1 MCFRVAIY
9 CLLLG
14 TATQRVLADEGDYI
28 SIFTTRSW
36 VENEDVSII
45 LANMDNAPGT
55 FEIENIGM
63 EQGDVLVSA
72 TVDPKHVQLYVIPS
86 EWSTTGEEAI
96 QLDIVTSA
104 GQPEE
109 ARLTGQIERTAQPK
123 VLIQLNDVFH
133 TPGDFLKYRILLTDG
148 LNKPLGRT
156 KRPFNLTIVLEHDTQ
171 QTVVSRDVQL
181 YPGEIYSGEHL
192 FVDDRD
198 LGNWTVAVTIGEQ
211 TTSKQ
216 FQVILYSAPVHQI
229 TIDTGE
235 LITLQDTEIAIT
247 IDAMYSFGKPI
258 HGTLQI
264 KVYSDED
271 HVVERTVSI
280 AGRKMVQIPMQE
292 VVPKGSPSLETK
304 TLHIN
309 ATVTTTNG
317 LTQRTYN
324 QARSIPMYA
333 SPYKLQV
340 ERTVGFTPGQNATVF
355 LKILRANGAPLNGLE
370 DDTEMVSFTTDDS
383 GEVFTANLEYRNMS
397 ASITLEPAYSPQLY
411 VRILQPKQ
419 YRKRD
424 AFKLAIVASYAM
436 DGVLTIIR
444 KHNGENV
451 PHYIECNM
459 QNYQELFVPTVRLQ
473 DVKRVYVFAR
483 FEGTLMQASASYKEP
498 ALSEKVHLSVDEGS
512 IKVFSN
518 EDASRVGIAVY
529 EGSLD
534 AAQLKNIY
542 TRAMFNGTTYPKIE
556 EIFPLSINDLIVSP
570 LPEQGEVDKQQ
581 NPKSINRLLL
591 WEEGTISNRQAVFQF
606 VPPPHIN
613 QMIVTAFVFSP
624 TGGLGVAEPIQWQR
638 QQNIEIYLHI
648 PYSAKKLEPVTVDV
662 YIVNNRNEKVDF
674 VLVELLNHANEFH
687 FLNNSGRIDATKKTV
702 YGRLRPNE
710 VQRTEFLIR
719 PKKLGSITL
728 KANAYT
734 ESNLFA
740 RAETIL
746 RTIPESVRRT
756 DSIVRLFNV
765 DNSSQQ
771 LDDIKLPIPR
781 TVDPGTEKI
790 TFTLDRQ
797 QTEMA
802 SLTASMLLDKLIQT
816 DPLTMAMRAALTLE
830 VLALGGLQWNE
841 RKALAERQMNE
852 SITKII
858 AYKNVDGSFT
868 IPDHHTPSSACW
880 DTVIAVQ
887 ALTFANDRLTSASL
901 AETILKTLQWIKSK
915 QAPDGHFCT
924 DDGEQSELERVEKTA
939 HVLLL
944 LLHMKNYI
952 MRHVSA
958 IDSARNYLLS
968 STSTLQSSYHLALV
982 GHVLQLSFERSTGT
996 EDRTMINRQA
1006 SHILIG
1012 ILQARQQSA
1021 SGSKMWFNK
1030 SSSTPDLEATAY
1042 ALMLMTSK
1050 KFLYDAGPIV
1060 NWMKEQPYR
1069 RVVNAS
1075 ITPNSH
1081 IALRALIDYAKRTTF
1096 LEKRYIAKVTAKDR
1110 TGVIA
1115 RHELTHRDSGS
1126 QVWILPSSTRTVS
1139 FTIEGTISGAL
1150 RIHYSYMESVTLQG
1164 KKFNI
1169 DVLRYGTSNEDYT
1182 DWRVCLRF
1190 LPKGFY
1196 EKTRMVTCEIAF
1208 PTGYIALDDSV
1219 DELNQ
1224 LDGVVATVL
1233 RNDETQ
1239 LSITFEEIGVQ
1250 QKCFNVS
1257 GFRQNIETRQLP
1269 GTIKVFDVTDES
1281 NVAFKQLDTKT

>member
-63 EQGDVLVSA
+63 EQGDVLVST

-86 EWSTTGEEAI
+86 EWSATGEESI

-109 ARLTGQIERTAQPK
+109 ARLTAQIERTAQPK
-123 VLIQLNDVFH
+123 VLIQLSDVFH

-235 LITLQDTEIAIT
+235 LITLQDTEITIT

-258 HGTLQI
+258 RGTLQM
-264 KVYSDED
+264 KVYSDEN
-271 HVVERTVSI
+271 HVVERTFPI

-292 VVPKGSPSLETK
+292 VVRKVSSSETK
-304 TLHIN
+304 TLNIN

-324 QARSIPMYA
+324 QARAIPMYA
-333 SPYKLQV
+333 SPYKLVV

-355 LKILRANGAPLNGLE
+355 LKILRANGAPLSGLE
-370 DDTEMVSFTTDDS
+370 DDTEIVSFTTDDS

-424 AFKLAIVASYAM
+424 AFKLAIVASYAI

-459 QNYQELFVPTVRLQ
+459 QNYKEVFVPTVRLQ

-483 FEGTLMQASASYKEP
+483 FEGTLIQASASYNEP
-498 ALSEKVHLSVDEGS
+498 ALSEKVHLSVDERS

-542 TRAMFNGTTYPKIE
+542 TQAMFNGTTHPK
-556 EIFPLSINDLIVSP
+556 
-570 LPEQGEVDKQQ
+570 
-581 NPKSINRLLL
+581 
-591 WEEGTISNRQAVFQF
+591 
-606 VPPPHIN
+606 
-613 QMIVTAFVFSP
+613 MIVTAFVFSP
-624 TGGLGVAEPIQWQR
+624 TGGLGIAEPIQWQR
-638 QQNIEIYLHI
+638 QQDIEIYLHI

-674 VLVELLNHANEFH
+674 VLVELLNYANEFY

-771 LDDIKLPIPR
+771 LDDVKLPIPR

-802 SLTASMLLDKLIQT
+802 TLTASMLLDKLIQT

-830 VLALGGLQWNE
+830 VLALAGLQWNE

-852 SITKII
+852 SITKIM
-858 AYKNVDGSFT
+858 AYKNADGSFT

-880 DTVIAVQ
+880 DTAIAVQ
-887 ALTFANDRLTSASL
+887 ALTFANDHLGSASL

-915 QAPDGHFCT
+915 QAPDGRFCT

-982 GHVLQLSFERSTGT
+982 GHVLQLSLERPTGT

-1021 SGSKMWFNK
+1021 SGSKMWWNK
-1030 SSSTPDLEATAY
+1030 PSSTPDLEATAY

-1050 KFLYDAGPIV
+1050 KYLFDAGPVV

-1164 KKFNI
+1164 KKFDI
-1169 DVLRYGTSNEDYT
+1169 DVLRFGTSNEDYT

-1250 QKCFNVS
+1250 HKCFNVS